1 MRKFILI
8 TSVPIIFLITSV
20 PIISF
25 AIEKKSFY
33 SAQSNREAQVVRGE
47 ILVKFKSGV
56 SQSKKMSI
64 LSDSNA
70 YKKDEI
76 SKLKIE
82 RIKLPVG
89 MSVQEA
95 VEYYRNLPEVEF
107 AEPNYIRKAFATP
120 NDTSYNQ
127 QWGLSK
133 IYAEDAWDKVTV
145 SSAII
150 VAVIDSGVWLSHLD
164 LLLNLTTG
172 YDFVNNDNNPNDDYG
187 HGTHVAGII
196 AAATNNSAGI
206 AGVAGGW
213 GTTPGVRI
221 MPVKALDLNGDGGDF
236 DISAGIIYAADNGA
250 KIINMSFGGDGYSNV
265 LSTSCSY
272 AYDKG
277 CIMVAASGNDGKEG
291 VAYPAAFNN
300 IIAVGAS
307 DQSDKKASFSNY
319 GNNLTSVTLVAPGVG
334 ILSTLPNANPGP
346 DPDAMWDSTGYGN
359 SNGTSMATP
368 FVSGVVALL
377 LSQNSNL
384 SFEEV
389 FKTLTKTADDIE
401 SPGWDKYTGY
411 GRLNALAS
419 LGFSIKVPEEKP
431 SNAPNPFYPNSL
443 VQTKKTTKIYLPQ
456 TLRGPSPTLRV
467 YNIAGELV
475 RTVQSNSSS
484 RVEWDG
490 KNDQGDTVANG
501 IYLYVVQTDK
511 GIGQG
516 KVTLIKE

>member
-25 AIEKKSFY
+25 AIEKESFY

-150 VAVIDSGVWLSHLD
+150 VAVIDSGVWL
-164 LLLNLTTG
+164 
-172 YDFVNNDNNPNDDYG
+172 
-187 HGTHVAGII
+187 
-196 AAATNNSAGI
+196 
-206 AGVAGGW
+206 
-213 GTTPGVRI
+213 
-221 MPVKALDLNGDGGDF
+221 
-236 DISAGIIYAADNGA
+236 
-250 KIINMSFGGDGYSNV
+250 
-265 LSTSCSY
+265 
-272 AYDKG
+272 
-277 CIMVAASGNDGKEG
+277 
-291 VAYPAAFNN
+291 
-300 IIAVGAS
+300 
-307 DQSDKKASFSNY
+307 
-319 GNNLTSVTLVAPGVG
+319 
-334 ILSTLPNANPGP
+334 
-346 DPDAMWDSTGYGN
+346 
-359 SNGTSMATP
+359 
-368 FVSGVVALL
+368 
-377 LSQNSNL
+377 
-384 SFEEV
+384 
-389 FKTLTKTADDIE
+389 
-401 SPGWDKYTGY
+401 
-411 GRLNALAS
+411 
-419 LGFSIKVPEEKP
+419 
-431 SNAPNPFYPNSL
+431 
-443 VQTKKTTKIYLPQ
+443 
-456 TLRGPSPTLRV
+456 
-467 YNIAGELV
+467 
-475 RTVQSNSSS
+475 
-484 RVEWDG
+484 
-490 KNDQGDTVANG
+490 
-501 IYLYVVQTDK
+501 
-511 GIGQG
+511 
-516 KVTLIKE
+516 

>member
-1 MRKFILI
+1 MRKFI
-8 TSVPIIFLITSV
+8 LITSV

-25 AIEKKSFY
+25 AIEKESFY
-33 SAQSNREAQVVRGE
+33 SAQSNRETQVVRGE

-64 LSDSNA
+64 LTNSNA
-70 YKKDEI
+70 QI
-76 SKLKIE
+76 RGGLNKLNIE
-82 RIKLPVG
+82 LIKLPAG

-95 VEYYRNLPEVEF
+95 VEYYRNLTEVEF

-133 IYAEDAWDKVTV
+133 IYAEDAWSKVTV

-150 VAVIDSGVWLSHLD
+150 VAVIDSGVWLSHPD

-172 YDFVNNDNNPNDDYG
+172 YDFVTPDDNPNDDNG

-196 AAATNNSAGI
+196 AAATNNGQGI
-206 AGVAGGW
+206 AGVAGGNYLS
-213 GTTPGVRI
+213 GQTTPGVRI
-221 MPVKALDLNGDGGDF
+221 MPVKALGADGMGKDS

-250 KIINMSFGGDGYSNV
+250 KIINMSLGGDEPSSTLSNA
-265 LSTSCSY
+265 CSY
-272 AYDKG
+272 AYNKG
-277 CIMVAASGNDGKEG
+277 CITVAASGNDGVET
-291 VAYPAAFNN
+291 VYYPAAYNTV
-300 IIAVGAS
+300 IAIGAS
-307 DQSDKKASFSNY
+307 DKSDKRADFGGGAGSNY
-319 GNNLTSVTLVAPGVG
+319 GAELDLVAPGVG
-334 ILSTLPNANPGP
+334 ILSTLPTTYMS
-346 DPDAMWDSTGYGN
+346 MWSLSGYGN
-359 SNGTSMATP
+359 SDGTSMATP

-377 LSQNSNL
+377 LSQNPNL
-384 SFEEV
+384 TFADVYSKLTESADKSSGYVYDQGRNNEV
-389 FKTLTKTADDIE
+389 
-401 SPGWDKYTGY
+401 GY
-411 GRLNALAS
+411 GRLNALKAV
-419 LGFSIKVPEEKP
+419 GFNLPTLAEGKP
-431 SNAPNPFYPNSL
+431 LNAPNPFNPKNGGVTY
-443 VQTKKTTKIYLPQ
+443 VYLPQ
-456 TLRGPSPTLRV
+456 ALRSASPILKI

-475 RTVQSNSSS
+475 RTVESYSPS

>member
-1 MRKFILI
+1 
-8 TSVPIIFLITSV
+8 
-20 PIISF
+20 
-25 AIEKKSFY
+25 
-33 SAQSNREAQVVRGE
+33 
-47 ILVKFKSGV
+47 
-56 SQSKKMSI
+56 
-64 LSDSNA
+64 
-70 YKKDEI
+70 
-76 SKLKIE
+76 
-82 RIKLPVG
+82 
-89 MSVQEA
+89 
-95 VEYYRNLPEVEF
+95 
-107 AEPNYIRKAFATP
+107 
-120 NDTSYNQ
+120 
-127 QWGLSK
+127 
-133 IYAEDAWDKVTV
+133 
-145 SSAII
+145 
-150 VAVIDSGVWLSHLD
+150 
-164 LLLNLTTG
+164 
-172 YDFVNNDNNPNDDYG
+172 
-187 HGTHVAGII
+187 
-196 AAATNNSAGI
+196 
-206 AGVAGGW
+206 
-213 GTTPGVRI
+213 
-221 MPVKALDLNGDGGDF
+221 
-236 DISAGIIYAADNGA
+236 
-250 KIINMSFGGDGYSNV
+250 
-265 LSTSCSY
+265 
-272 AYDKG
+272 
-277 CIMVAASGNDGKEG
+277 
-291 VAYPAAFNN
+291 
-300 IIAVGAS
+300 
-307 DQSDKKASFSNY
+307 
-319 GNNLTSVTLVAPGVG
+319 
-334 ILSTLPNANPGP
+334 
-346 DPDAMWDSTGYGN
+346 
-359 SNGTSMATP
+359 MATP